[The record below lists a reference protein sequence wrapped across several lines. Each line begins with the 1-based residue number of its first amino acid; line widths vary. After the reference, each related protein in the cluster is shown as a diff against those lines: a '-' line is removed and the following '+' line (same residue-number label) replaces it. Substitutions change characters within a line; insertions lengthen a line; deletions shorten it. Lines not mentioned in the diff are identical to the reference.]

1 VKLDLV
7 VPLQLAFT
15 WGDSTAQVMGKMLPS
30 PLTSFLL
37 GLAFASGAKGM
48 VGQPTMQAALLNPPR
63 LAPRKILERLGLKQ
77 RQTKSIHS
85 SQINPF
91 NSPVNL
97 KIPRK
102 LKFLP
107 NYHG

>member
-7 VPLQLAFT
+7 VPIQLAFT

-30 PLTSFLL
+30 PLTSLLL

-63 LAPRKILERLGLKQ
+63 LAPRTILERLGLKQ